1 MMNSLGGGFGRVMP
15 SCKEAI
21 RLQSEA
27 LDRELPLPERLGLR
41 FHVLLCKWCRRYG
54 QQIRFLRE
62 AVRKHAED
70 EPGPPAQAL
79 SVAAKTRIKRMLR
92 AEKE

>member
-1 MMNSLGGGFGRVMP
+1 MKSLGGGFGRFMP

-27 LDRELPLPERLGLR
+27 LDRNLPLPERLGLG

-54 QQIRFLRE
+54 QQIRFLRGAIRE
-62 AVRKHAED
+62 HAHD
-70 EPGPPAQAL
+70 DPGRSTEVL
-79 SVAAKTRIKRMLR
+79 SAAAKTRIKQKLQS
-92 AEKE
+92 ENE